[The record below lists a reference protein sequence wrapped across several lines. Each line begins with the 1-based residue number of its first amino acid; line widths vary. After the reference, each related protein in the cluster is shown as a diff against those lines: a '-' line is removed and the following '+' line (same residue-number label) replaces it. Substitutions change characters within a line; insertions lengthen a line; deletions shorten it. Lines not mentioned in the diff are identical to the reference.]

1 MHRNVTPDPSP
12 LEIHQACKAIRKGW
26 SERVHQQ
33 RAGLVDDKREWMIP
47 VYLTV
52 ITPDGVKYIREDA
65 ACGPPNDA
73 PEV

>member
-1 MHRNVTPDPSP
+1 MIAGEKSPCEVAEHYSVTIHELCSNPPSYP
-12 LEIHQACKAIRKGW
+12 TPELIWA
-26 SERVHQQ
+26 
-33 RAGLVDDKREWMIP
+33 

-73 PEV
+73 HEV